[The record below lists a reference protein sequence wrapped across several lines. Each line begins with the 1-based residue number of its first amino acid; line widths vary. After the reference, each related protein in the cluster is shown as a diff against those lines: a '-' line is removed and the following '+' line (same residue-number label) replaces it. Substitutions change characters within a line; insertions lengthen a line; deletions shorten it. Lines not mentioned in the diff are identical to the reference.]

1 MVQMA
6 LNVQKSSPEILDD
19 KSRCII
25 QGSSVKRVET
35 ESTTRSTLHEFT
47 RQESDSSEAESDCS
61 SEKGDDS
68 VCDKD
73 WVTTKIDMDD
83 FESSDDEYLPTRRKL
98 QTKQDQTI
106 LNTHNFRLSH

>member
-6 LNVQKSSPEILDD
+6 LNVQKSSSEIHDD

-47 RQESDSSEAESDCS
+47 RQESDSSEAKHLTVHQKKE
-61 SEKGDDS
+61 
-68 VCDKD
+68 
-73 WVTTKIDMDD
+73 TTLYATKIG
-83 FESSDDEYLPTRRKL
+83 
-98 QTKQDQTI
+98 
-106 LNTHNFRLSH
+106 